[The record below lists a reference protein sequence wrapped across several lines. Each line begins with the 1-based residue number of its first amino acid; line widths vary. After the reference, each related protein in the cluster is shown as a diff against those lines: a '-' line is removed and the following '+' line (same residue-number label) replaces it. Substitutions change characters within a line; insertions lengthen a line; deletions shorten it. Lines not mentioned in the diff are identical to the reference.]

1 MNSKHK
7 SEEGLFRKKSIER
20 LSSPEQLDRLMVVI
34 SAKGWISLWCL
45 ILLIAAFLI
54 WAFVGSIPV
63 QVSGTGILLPE
74 KGLFNIQSNQ
84 EGVVVRIPAELG
96 QNITS
101 SQPVVILADSA
112 HMKKIREAKDKNHL
126 LQEALKK
133 SKEKGDKGEIDQLQ
147 DELDKSNAN
156 VQALESN
163 DANINVYSNVEGKI
177 FEIDVSPG
185 DIVKS
190 GQSIAWLIEPLNS
203 GETLFCYSY
212 LPISS
217 GEKVQ
222 TGMKAEM
229 ALGNVDTGT
238 YGYLLGEVA
247 HLSALP
253 VSDQDIIHRVH
264 NPQLV
269 NYLKRGQAAV
279 IAAVIKPFPDSETA
293 SGYLWST
300 PKGPP
305 APPKSG
311 SICDV
316 QINIE
321 VRRPITYLL
330 PFLQTKE
337 QPPNKTAQ

>member
-1 MNSKHK
+1 MNSKNK
-7 SEEGLFRKKSIER
+7 SEEGLFRKKSLER
-20 LSSPEQLDRLMVVI
+20 LSSPEQLDKLMVVI
-34 SAKGWISLWCL
+34 SAKGWISLWSL

-74 KGLFNIQSNQ
+74 KGLFNIQSKQ
-84 EGVVVRIPAELG
+84 EGVVVRILAELG
-96 QNITS
+96 QNVTP
-101 SQPVVILADSA
+101 SQPIVVLADPA
-112 HMKKIREAKDKNHL
+112 HVEKTQQAKDKMNR

-133 SKEKGDKGEIDQLQ
+133 SKEKGDKSEIDQLQ
-147 DELDKSNAN
+147 DELAQSNEN
-156 VQALESN
+156 VQALESK

-177 FEIDVSPG
+177 FEIDISPG
-185 DIVKS
+185 DIIKS
-190 GQSIAWLIEPLNS
+190 GQSIAWLIQPLKE

-212 LPISS
+212 LPISA
-217 GEKVQ
+217 GEKVR
-222 TGMKAEM
+222 TGMNAEM
-229 ALGNVDTGT
+229 ALGNVDTST
-238 YGYLLGEVA
+238 YGYLLGTVA

-269 NYLKRGQAAV
+269 NYLKKGQAAV
-279 IAAVIKPFPDSETA
+279 IAAVIKPLQDSKTA

-300 PKGPP
+300 PQGPP
-305 APPKSG
+305 SPPKAG

-321 VRRPITYLL
+321 VRRPITYLF
-330 PFLQTKE
+330 PFLKTKD
-337 QPPNKTAQ
+337 QPSNKLAQ